1 MAKRYYYQSNS
12 PLEQQQNE
20 EKQKNRDSFPLSS
33 PGFVRGTSTAG
44 HTTLNHHSRKNVSK
58 RTNKGCYK
66 IMRQTHVKI
75 NNTGELRLQRN

>member
-12 PLEQQQNE
+12 PLEQQQQQNE
-20 EKQKNRDSFPLSS
+20 EKQKNRDSFTLSS

-58 RTNKGCYK
+58 RTNKGRYK
-66 IMRQTHVKI
+66 CDKPT
-75 NNTGELRLQRN
+75 